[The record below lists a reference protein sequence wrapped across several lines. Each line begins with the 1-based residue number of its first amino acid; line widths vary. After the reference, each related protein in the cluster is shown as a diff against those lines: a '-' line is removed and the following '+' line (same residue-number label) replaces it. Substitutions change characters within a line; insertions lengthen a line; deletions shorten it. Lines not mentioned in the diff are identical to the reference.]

1 MFRRV
6 EELICEQALADV
18 LFFTENQGKL
28 RLDS

>member
-1 MFRRV
+1 MSRRV
-6 EELICEQALADV
+6 EELICEQALADM